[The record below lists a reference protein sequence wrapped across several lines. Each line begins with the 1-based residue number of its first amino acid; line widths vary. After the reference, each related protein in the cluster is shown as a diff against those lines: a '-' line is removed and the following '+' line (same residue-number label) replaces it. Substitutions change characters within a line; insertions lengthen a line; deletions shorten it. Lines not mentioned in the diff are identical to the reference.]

1 MQSIIL
7 LRFFFKVVVTW
18 MHHCFLCKGKL
29 VKCVQFLLVIGKK
42 YIPLVLSTFACVN
55 SKIRRNQT
63 CKILDRVNGFHH
75 NFPCSPSHL
84 FIYSFSVPTVP
95 LLSTPDPSLVTI
107 YMPSDLG
114 GLSRV
119 RKVGT
124 RATLIFI
131 TIIFFGS
138 GNSLIKEKRYCMQEM
153 YIVWH
158 AQNSNTLTGSLG
170 KRNVLPMFS
179 PSLFPSH
186 LAYSFYLMVTKEEKG
201 GIWAGKYLKKE

>member
-63 CKILDRVNGFHH
+63 CKILDRVNSFHH

-84 FIYSFSVPTVP
+84 FVYSFSVPTVP

-131 TIIFFGS
+131 TIIFLGVVIVSLKKKDTVCRRCILS
-138 GNSLIKEKRYCMQEM
+138 GMHKTVTPSQ
-153 YIVWH
+153 VP
-158 AQNSNTLTGSLG
+158 LG
-170 KRNVLPMFS
+170 KEMCCPCFLQAYFLPTWLIHS
-179 PSLFPSH
+179 
-186 LAYSFYLMVTKEEKG
+186 
-201 GIWAGKYLKKE
+201 I